1 MKLTKR
7 FLGYSI
13 IGVGTFL
20 FDLYLLNIFTN
31 QLGWYYLQAVIVAF
45 LIAVSINY
53 ALSRYFVFKGT
64 TRSVAKGYL
73 YFLQIV
79 IFGVLLTTGFVYL
92 LVEYTPLQ
100 PIQARVYTAGI
111 VGIFNFLMN
120 NFFNFKVK

>member
-1 MKLTKR
+1 MNLTKR
-7 FLGYSI
+7 FLGYSV

-31 QLGWYYLQAVIVAF
+31 KLGWYYLQAVVASF

-53 ALSRYFVFKGT
+53 ALSRHFVFKGT
-64 TRSVAKGYL
+64 TRSVTAGYI

-79 IFGVLLTTGFVYL
+79 LVGVLLTTGSVYI
-92 LVEYTPLQ
+92 LVEFTSLEPL
-100 PIQARVYTAGI
+100 QARVYTAGI
-111 VGIFNFLMN
+111 VGVFNFLMN